1 MEQHQQHQQHQQQST
16 TINHVHG
23 VRAVSQQDY
32 CGPRHLP
39 SVLPL
44 NNLPGKHVMVTL
56 SIGG

>member
-16 TINHVHG
+16 TINNVHG

-32 CGPRHLP
+32 CHLP

>member
-1 MEQHQQHQQHQQQST
+1 MEQDQQHQRQST
-16 TINHVHG
+16 TINNVHG